1 MRGPPA
7 QVPGPGGRLLRVM
20 VLSAR
25 IRRRVVITV
34 AGVCLVWTAG
44 MPLLGQKLYPTP
56 KQQPHGAAKY
66 VFYCHV
72 I

>member
-1 MRGPPA
+1 
-7 QVPGPGGRLLRVM
+7 M
-20 VLSAR
+20 VLNAR
-25 IRRRVVITV
+25 ARRVLLIAV
-34 AGVCLVWTAG
+34 AAVCLAWTAG
-44 MPLLGQKLYPTP
+44 MPLLGHKLYPTP

>member
-1 MRGPPA
+1 
-7 QVPGPGGRLLRVM
+7 M
-20 VLSAR
+20 VLTPRAR
-25 IRRRVVITV
+25 RIVLIALAVI
-34 AGVCLVWTAG
+34 CLAWTLG
-44 MPLLGQKLYPTP
+44 MPVLARALYQSP

>member
-1 MRGPPA
+1 VTDGLKCPA
-7 QVPGPGGRLLRVM
+7 ARTTTTNVRRL
-20 VLSAR
+20 VLIAL
-25 IRRRVVITV
+25 
-34 AGVCLVWTAG
+34 AAACLVWTAG
-44 MPLLGQKLYPTP
+44 MPLLGSKLYPTP